1 MILAVMLALTL
12 AVTVPAIAQIGGG
25 VGQSPESGDTA
36 IGFSVS
42 NKGNYA
48 HQCTPAVQVGNT
60 GNFDNG
66 HSFVQA
72 GEKAKADDFEPG
84 GVAFTI
90 EPTSSVECPST
101 IQQSSAASSVAKK

>member
-1 MILAVMLALTL
+1 MMLVAILALVLVAAL
-12 AVTVPAIAQIGGG
+12 PAMAQIGGG
-25 VGQSPESGDTA
+25 VGQSSASGDVA
-36 IGFSVS
+36 LGFSVS

-48 HQCTPAVQVGNT
+48 SQCTPAAQFGNT

-84 GVAFTI
+84 GIGVAV
-90 EPTSSVECPST
+90 EPTSSVECSRT

>member
-1 MILAVMLALTL
+1 LALVL
-12 AVTVPAIAQIGGG
+12 VAAVPAMAQIGGG
-25 VGQSPESGDTA
+25 VGQESASGDTA
-36 IGFSVS
+36 LGFSVS

-48 HQCTPAVQVGNT
+48 SQCTPASQFGNT

-84 GVAFTI
+84 GIGVAV
-90 EPTSSVECPST
+90 EPTSSVECSRT
-101 IQQSSAASSVAKK
+101 IQQSSAASSVAK